1 MKAVI
6 VVLAAIAESCLSNTT
21 ANDEGRSQLLA
32 GVGLANRKGG
42 QGSCGS

>member
-1 MKAVI
+1 MKAAI

-21 ANDEGRSQLLA
+21 ANDEGRIQLLA
-32 GVGLANRKGG
+32 SVGLANRKGG